1 MLTLKNDYLTVQ
13 INPLGAELSSV
24 KDNDSGMEYM
34 WQADKT
40 YWGRHAPLLFP
51 IVGRLQDNQYRLN
64 GTTYHMTQHGFAR
77 DREFTVVDQDETSVT
92 LRLQADD
99 QTKTLFPAD
108 FTLTVHYTLND
119 HQLRFAAT
127 VDNPAATPLTFSFGA
142 HPGFNVPLGDPTA
155 DFSDYQ
161 VTVSPKKVYQR
172 VPLVGP
178 YSDTQHSVPMDLTQ
192 PLQLDHDLFD
202 HDAKVLTLDNQET
215 TLMLSSGVNDH
226 GVALTLSA
234 PYVGIWSP
242 YPKRAPFVC
251 FEPWWGLADDVQ
263 ATGDLETKVA
273 IHQLAAHDSFQA
285 SYQIT
290 YF

>member
-13 INPLGAELSSV
+13 INSLGAELSSV

-34 WQADKT
+34 WQANKA

-77 DREFTVVDQDETSVT
+77 DREFTVLDQTATSVT
-92 LRLQADD
+92 LQLTADD
-99 QTKTLFPAD
+99 QTKALFPSD
-108 FTLTVHYTLND
+108 FVLTVHYALED
-119 HQLRFAAT
+119 HQLQFAAT
-127 VDNPAATPLTFSFGA
+127 VDNPAETPLTFSFGA

-192 PLQLDHDLFD
+192 PMVLDHDLFD

-242 YPKRAPFVC
+242 YPKQAPFVC
-251 FEPWWGLADDVQ
+251 FEPWWGLADDVE